1 MKFGVESGV
10 EELRQCK
17 AFEGLHRGSKFLC
30 GDKSKFP
37 IIRGPI
43 FRFPL

>member
-1 MKFGVESGV
+1 MLLPGVGGGLQATTEASRLKGS
-10 EELRQCK
+10 LSL
-17 AFEGLHRGSKFLC
+17 FEDWSE
-30 GDKSKFP
+30 FP